1 MGMSRKKHTR
11 EFKLE
16 AIRQVVEKGRSIA
29 DVADGLGINRNM
41 LTRWKSEI
49 EAEGGDAFRGNGKL
63 TAVDEEM
70 RDLRRRLATA
80 EEERDILKKALGYFA
95 KLKK

>member
-1 MGMSRKKHTR
+1 MVTSRRKHTR
-11 EFKLE
+11 EFKVE
-16 AIRQVVEKGRSIA
+16 AVRLIRERGVSIA
-29 DVADGLGINRNM
+29 QAADGLGINRNM

-49 EAEGGDAFRGNGKL
+49 EDDGPEAFRGHGKL
-63 TAVDEEM
+63 TAADEEL
-70 RDLRRRLATA
+70 RVLRRKLATA

>member
-11 EFKLE
+11 EFKVE
-16 AIRQVVEKGRSIA
+16 AVRQVVEKGRSVA
-29 DVADGLGINRNM
+29 EVADGLGINRNM

-49 EAEGGDAFRGNGKL
+49 EDEGAEAFRGHGKL
-63 TAVDEEM
+63 TAVDEEL
-70 RDLRRRLATA
+70 RDLRRKLATA

>member
-1 MGMSRKKHTR
+1 MGMSRRKHTR

-16 AIRQVVEKGRSIA
+16 AVRQVVEQGRSVTE
-29 DVADGLGINRNM
+29 VADGLGINRNM

-49 EAEGGDAFRGNGKL
+49 EAEGSDAFRGNGKL
-63 TAVDEEM
+63 RVVDEEM
-70 RDLRRRLATA
+70 RDLRRRLAVA

-95 KLKK
+95 KPKR

>member
-1 MGMSRKKHTR
+1 MAASRRKHTR
-11 EFKLE
+11 EFKIE
-16 AIRQVVEKGRSIA
+16 AVRQVVERGRSVA
-29 DVADGLGINRNM
+29 EVADGLGINRNM

-49 EAEGGDAFRGNGKL
+49 EDDGAEAFRGHGKL
-63 TAVDEEM
+63 TAADEEV
-70 RDLRRRLATA
+70 RVLRRKLATA

>member
-1 MGMSRKKHTR
+1 MGTSRRKHTR
-11 EFKLE
+11 EFKVE
-16 AIRQVVEKGRSIA
+16 AVRQVVEKGRSVTE
-29 DVADGLGINRNM
+29 VADGLGINRNM

-49 EAEGGDAFRGNGKL
+49 EAEGAEAFRGHGKL
-63 TAVDEEM
+63 TAADEEL
-70 RDLRRRLATA
+70 RDLRRKLATA